1 MISRSLRIFLAPVAL
16 LSTGACFAT
25 RSDVRVLQ
33 GDILAF
39 RQESARADSA
49 RARQIAALA
58 ATLGTVQDSLKDT
71 GNRLARFQGDTRG
84 ELRSVGEQLI
94 RLQELVGQS
103 QTVVNRLRAEAE
115 QRAMQQQPLAPIVG
129 TTTDTTA
136 AATTGTPTTAS
147 GETNPGPN
155 QLFEEGLS
163 QLRRQSY
170 GAAQMAFSDLIRLY
184 PSSDRV
190 PDAQYWLAEAYDA
203 DGKVLEADSTFRA
216 VVTNF
221 PKSARA
227 PTALYK
233 MALSLAK
240 RGRTAE
246 ARVSMERITR
256 DYPHAAEADLAN
268 EWIRTNR

>member
-1 MISRSLRIFLAPVAL
+1 MIPRGLCFLVAPVVML
-16 LSTGACFAT
+16 TTGACFAT
-25 RSDVRVLQ
+25 RGDVRVLQ

-39 RQESARADSA
+39 RQETARADSA
-49 RARQIAALA
+49 RAGQIAALLS
-58 ATLGTVQDSLKDT
+58 TLGSVHDTLRDT

-103 QTVVNRLRAEAE
+103 QAVVQRLRGEAE
-115 QRAMQQQPLAPIVG
+115 ERAMQQQPLAPVTPPVAG
-129 TTTDTTA
+129 DTTA
-136 AATTGTPTTAS
+136 PVTTVPS
-147 GETNPGPN
+147 TNPGPN
-155 QLFEEGLS
+155 QLFLDAMG

-170 GAAQMAFSDLIRLY
+170 SAAQMAFSDLLRMH
-184 PSSDRV
+184 PTSDRA

-203 DGKVLEADSTFRA
+203 DGKVLEADSAFRA
-216 VVTNF
+216 VVTNY

-233 MALSLAK
+233 MGLSLAK

-246 ARVSMERITR
+246 ARVAMERVTR
-256 DYPHAAEADLAN
+256 EYPSAAEADLAT
-268 EWIRTNR
+268 EWLRSSR

>member
-1 MISRSLRIFLAPVAL
+1 MNPRGLQLLILPVVL
-16 LSTGACFAT
+16 LTTGACFAT

-39 RQESARADSA
+39 RQETARADSA
-49 RARQIAALA
+49 RSRQIAMLA
-58 ATLGTVQDSLKDT
+58 STLGVVNDSLRNT

-103 QTVVNRLRAEAE
+103 QAVVQRLRAEAE
-115 QRAMQQQPLAPIVG
+115 ERAMQQQPLAPLTPPPVAG
-129 TTTDTTA
+129 DTTTPVA
-136 AATTGTPTTAS
+136 TPTV
-147 GETNPGPN
+147 NPGPN
-155 QLFEEGLS
+155 QLFQDAMG

-184 PSSDRV
+184 PTSDRA
-190 PDAQYWLAEAYDA
+190 PDAQYWLGEAFDA
-203 DGKVLEADSTFRA
+203 DGQVEQSDSAFRA
-216 VVTNF
+216 VVTNY

-233 MALSLAK
+233 MGLSLAK

-246 ARVSMERITR
+246 ARAAMERVGR
-256 DYPHAAEADLAN
+256 EYPSAAEADLAT
-268 EWIRTNR
+268 EWLRTNR